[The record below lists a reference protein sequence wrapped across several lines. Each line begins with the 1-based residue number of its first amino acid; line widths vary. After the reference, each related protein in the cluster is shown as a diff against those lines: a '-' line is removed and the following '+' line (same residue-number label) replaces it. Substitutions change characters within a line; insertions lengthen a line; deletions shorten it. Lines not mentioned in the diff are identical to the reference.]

1 MTIEQF
7 IPLAASIG
15 ACLTAISSYVVIIQN
30 SKQRRD
36 SYKPQLVLKSISF
49 EASSNNNSSCIPNK
63 WMSKDFTPQKSFFS
77 LPLVNIGLGS
87 AKQIKAEWFFD
98 FDSYIQR
105 INKSAQKALIP
116 AYLEYKKEK
125 EAIQIIQQKTSCF
138 HFWNTQKM
146 QQIDFVL
153 PISFAAKETD
163 LHIPNA
169 IIDVIST
176 DSYLFTNENDQN
188 KYSPTEIPTIELQLS
203 YFDLGNIVRKERYE
217 IKINIWNWSKGN
229 ESSCSFQG
237 NIECKKKF

>member
-1 MTIEQF
+1 M
-7 IPLAASIG
+7 
-15 ACLTAISSYVVIIQN
+15 
-30 SKQRRD
+30 
-36 SYKPQLVLKSISF
+36 
-49 EASSNNNSSCIPNK
+49 
-63 WMSKDFTPQKSFFS
+63 
-77 LPLVNIGLGS
+77 PLVNIGLGS

-203 YFDLGNIVRKERYE
+203 YFDLGNIMRKERYE